1 MHNRTDPSVRIAG
14 GSRQPPERTPA
25 AAISMWPV
33 IGVVVAIAVAL
44 LVQWFRLP
52 GGVDE
57 SNLGQMSAEW
67 LAQRRAADCS

>member
-1 MHNRTDPSVRIAG
+1 
-14 GSRQPPERTPA
+14 
-25 AAISMWPV
+25 MWPV